1 MKKYDMD
8 QFFNWLA
15 KPMSPEDVNAWHLA
29 NNIIPEMSDLF
40 RDFCF
45 SFIHLM
51 KSTYLGDSHGESKET
66 KIGLTKEE
74 KQTHFKW
81 CWKKTVDNFN
91 KENIK
96 FNFDEESIEYFE
108 SFFFEVFYNQED
120 EGVRNELENFFFQLF
135 NRKRLVSKSDL
146 EMFTDVYK
154 TLEKSLHI

>member
-1 MKKYDMD
+1 M
-8 QFFNWLA
+8 
-15 KPMSPEDVNAWHLA
+15 
-29 NNIIPEMSDLF
+29 
-40 RDFCF
+40 
-45 SFIHLM
+45 
-51 KSTYLGDSHGESKET
+51 
-66 KIGLTKEE
+66 
-74 KQTHFKW
+74 

-135 NRKRLVSKSDL
+135 NRKRSVSKSDL